1 MSELRK
7 FLDRV
12 LSGEQSVRC
21 SGEFELLRRVANLEE
36 LQTLDKIEED
46 FRERERKLR
55 SAALPPPPTRADV
68 QRIVVDHG
76 TASVREL
83 EDILRNA
90 KALKLTSREEDSIR
104 QQLARIAGERYRN
117 EGNPSE
123 LKRLGWHETPV
134 GPIDPTSYTG
144 FERLRIS
151 GIRLIDSCQ
160 DHSARGCTCFAS
172 IRESLWTV
180 CSHFGE
186 TMPESWLASR
196 ILDEL
201 DAHSKFRTRVGQ

>member
-1 MSELRK
+1 MSTLQK
-7 FLDRV
+7 FLAKV
-12 LSGEQSVRC
+12 LSGEQAVRC

-36 LQTLDKIEED
+36 LQALDKIEED

-55 SAALPPPPTRADV
+55 SAALAPPPTRADV
-68 QRIVVDHG
+68 QRIVVDYG

-90 KALKLTSREEDSIR
+90 KDLKLTSREEDSIR
-104 QQLARIAGERYRN
+104 QQLAQLAGERYRN
-117 EGNPSE
+117 EGRPSE
-123 LKRLGWHETPV
+123 LKRLGWYLTPA
-134 GPIDPTSYTG
+134 GPLDPASYRSL
-144 FERLRIS
+144 ERLRIT
-151 GIRLIDSCQ
+151 GVRLIDSCQ

-172 IRESLWTV
+172 IRESLWTI

-201 DAHSKFRTRVGQ
+201 DAHSKFRARVSP